1 MLIIIP
7 YFIPEKDGVYILP
20 DLLQEEPVSDVT
32 LAKHHAHRRTLLS
45 PWSLI
50 DPDPEDKG
58 AQLGQGDGG
67 NPIEDVEG
75 GEGEEE
81 HVPEVQDQE
90 NLHVIK
96 T

>member
-1 MLIIIP
+1 MTPRFIYVIIP

-90 NLHVIK
+90 NL
-96 T
+96 